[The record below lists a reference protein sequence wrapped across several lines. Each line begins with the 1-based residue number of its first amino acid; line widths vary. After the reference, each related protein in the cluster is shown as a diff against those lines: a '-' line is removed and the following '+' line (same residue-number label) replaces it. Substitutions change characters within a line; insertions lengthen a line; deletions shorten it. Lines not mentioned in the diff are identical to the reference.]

1 MLRGRLWPEILL
13 RAVAVG
19 TLGRGRASHTQQR
32 ARVEQQ
38 VQSWGRQDPLARSPA
53 EFFQITIHIP
63 FSPLAGAAG
72 LHSDLVPGSLGVEV
86 PTLSRSSRL
95 TFQAANKN

>member
-13 RAVAVG
+13 RDVAVG
-19 TLGRGRASHTQQR
+19 ILGRGRASHAQER
-32 ARVEQQ
+32 AQVEPQ
-38 VQSWGRQDPLARSPA
+38 VQSWGRQDTLARSPA
-53 EFFQITIHIP
+53 EFFQITIHSP

-72 LHSDLVPGSLGVEV
+72 LHSDLVPGSLEVEV
-86 PTLSRSSRL
+86 PTLSPSSGL